1 MFSTLGLILT
11 AVAVLAS
18 SLVTLGWQKWSRA
31 RRARLRSQRV
41 SVATRP
47 EPAPPMWESRLAELS
62 ADVVSLSSSFDKVT
76 RAVTKQNARDAMRDR
91 RTQSAES
98 PEVPPVGADKAS
110 LYRHY
115 GLAGK
120 TPRQIAQ
127 HQLDL
132 ETSNNGRPN

>member
-1 MFSTLGLILT
+1 MFSTLGVILMVF
-11 AVAVLAS
+11 AALAS
-18 SLVTLGWQKWSRA
+18 SLGTLGLQKWLRA

-41 SVATRP
+41 SVATRQ
-47 EPAPPMWESRLAELS
+47 EPAPPMWESRLAELQ
-62 ADVVSLSSSFDKVT
+62 AEVVSLSSSFEKVT
-76 RAVTKQNARDAMRDR
+76 KVVTRQNARSAMRDHR
-91 RTQSAES
+91 AASSQEA
-98 PEVPPVGADKAS
+98 PPPVGADKAE